1 MSRFAQPPAR
11 RRVTALVAAY
21 LAALALT
28 LAAPP
33 AALAETAPPLAAPGT
48 PRPVVSEIVTG
59 AALEAR
65 GFPGVIAAEVET
77 TLGFQTSGRIESRP
91 VNLGDTVT
99 AGQVLAT
106 LDQITLAEDVAA
118 AEAAE
123 RAATA
128 KADFAAQ
135 SLARVEE
142 LHARGVA
149 PVATLEQ
156 VQAKT
161 AAARAQ
167 LEAARADLA
176 RARDAARFGTLTA
189 PSGGV
194 VSLVLAEPGTV
205 VSPGTPVLR
214 LATEAGREAV
224 IDVPEEVLAVLPEA
238 ARFRIEPRGE
248 GGQTVAGRLRL
259 IEPVAGASTRAHRL
273 RIALSAEGAKMRLG
287 TLVTARLDRTPG
299 QPGEALLSL
308 PREAVFER
316 DGQPMV
322 WRLDGER
329 RARAVPVEPG
339 ATIGTRVVIA
349 AGLAEGDEVVTRGI
363 GSLEEGQ
370 QLGERVAP

>member
-1 MSRFAQPPAR
+1 MSRLAKLHALRPAAR
-11 RRVTALVAAY
+11 LRSALAAALV
-21 LAALALT
+21 LT
-28 LAAPP
+28 LAGPL
-33 AALAETAPPLAAPGT
+33 AALAETAPPAAATT

-91 VNLGDTVT
+91 VKLGDTVT
-99 AGQVLAT
+99 RGQVLAT
-106 LDQITLAEDVAA
+106 LDQITLAEDVEAAKAALRAA
-118 AEAAE
+118 A
-123 RAATA
+123 A
-128 KADFAAQ
+128 KADFAGQ
-135 SLARVEE
+135 SLARAEE

-205 VSPGTPVLR
+205 VTPGTPVLR

-224 IDVPEEVLAVLPEA
+224 IDVPEEVLAMLPA
-238 ARFRIEPRGE
+238 QARFRIEPRGE
-248 GGQTVAGRLRL
+248 GGQAVAGTLRL

-273 RIALSAEGAKMRLG
+273 RIALSAEGARMRLG
-287 TLVTARLDRTPG
+287 TLVTARLDH
-299 QPGEALLSL
+299 PGEPLLSL
-308 PREAVFER
+308 PREAVFDR
-316 DGQPMV
+316 AGQPMV
-322 WRLDGER
+322 WRIGAER
-329 RARAVPVEPG
+329 RAGAVPVELG

-349 AGLAEGDEVVTRGI
+349 AGLSEGDEVVTRGI